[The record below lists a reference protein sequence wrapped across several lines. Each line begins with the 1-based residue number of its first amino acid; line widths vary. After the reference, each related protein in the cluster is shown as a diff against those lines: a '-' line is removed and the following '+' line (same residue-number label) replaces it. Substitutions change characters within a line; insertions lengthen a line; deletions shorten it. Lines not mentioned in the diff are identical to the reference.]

1 MASWTVAPFQ
11 AYRWGYKAG
20 HGLQIQLPGYS
31 LRHTYASWL
40 VMGGVDLYRVKE
52 LMGHSS
58 IQTTMRYAHLAPDN
72 LRNEVERVFG

>member
-1 MASWTVAPFQ
+1 MTSGRRVAIGGRGIHFD
-11 AYRWGYKAG
+11 
-20 HGLQIQLPGYS
+20 S

-40 VMGGVDLYRVKE
+40 VIGGVDLCRVKE

>member
-1 MASWTVAPFQ
+1 MLLLKSIDRRLHIASDSTGREIVLF
-11 AYRWGYKAG
+11 
-20 HGLQIQLPGYS
+20 GYS
-31 LRHTYASWL
+31 LGRLH
-40 VMGGVDLYRVKE
+40 GCGVDLYRVKE